1 MQALSDARHRRAEMV
16 PLFLATIEK
25 YLAPTAS
32 APEDPTFFLYI
43 LYLLA
48 EWREKS
54 AYRPLAHLL
63 RSSAFF
69 LFFDETFEPI
79 LHRAIAAVFDGDPE
93 PLYEVALDPGVNQFT
108 SAAVLEAIAMLVWSR
123 EIQTDSISGFLAQA
137 FGTFDP
143 EDEYYLLDA
152 CARLVGML
160 GLFNLKLLVRKAIA
174 QDHLSEYSLEEFEE
188 DLAYAKAHPGQ
199 PRNDYNNYAPVTDA
213 ISEISAWPCY
223 AAIS

>member
-1 MQALSDARHRRAEMV
+1 MRPPRARQKTHT
-16 PLFLATIEK
+16 LFL
-25 YLAPTAS
+25 
-32 APEDPTFFLYI
+32 FI
-43 LYLLA
+43 LYLFA

-54 AYRPLAHLL
+54 AYRPLARLL
-63 RSSAFF
+63 RSPEFF

-79 LHRAIAAVFDGDPE
+79 LHRAMAAVFDGDPG
-93 PLYEVALDPGVNQFT
+93 PLYDVVLDPGVNQFT
-108 SAAVLEAIAMLVWSR
+108 SSTVLEAIAMVVWSG
-123 EIQTDSISGFLAQA
+123 EIQKDSASGFLAQA

-160 GLFNLKLLVRKAIA
+160 GLFNLKLLVTKAIV

-188 DLAYAKAHPGQ
+188 DLAYAQAHPGQ

-213 ISEISAWPCY
+213 ISELSAWPCY
-223 AAIS
+223 ATVS